1 MICLCCRF
9 ANYLGGQRVRARICR
24 RLAPDP
30 KNDIVVFGEG
40 YGVTPASNSP
50 ISGAS
55 GGQAH
60 RIYKQLLAYLGEE
73 NVIVVTE
80 FFTSRTD
87 SKTHEVLCNLVAPKV
102 CAIMMSVFARSVVL

>member
-1 MICLCCRF
+1 MCVCVGVCVFVCMFLSFTHTHTHTHTHTIH
-9 ANYLGGQRVRARICR
+9 
-24 RLAPDP
+24 
-30 KNDIVVFGEG
+30 DIVVFGEG